1 MQRQFKTARK
11 MCKMKLF
18 EAAELLGVSQPTL
31 SSWESGRKS
40 PTIDSVL
47 KMAALYNVST
57 DFLLGNSLMG
67 KVEENRKTDR
77 RIPHESLRIMHGQPV
92 WSNEYGWMIVDS
104 INNCLIAPDG
114 VSIKFYEAE
123 SLYFKADTFCEEII
137 PKRVPLTR
145 DELCEYDRVW
155 VEPISTDITLR
166 NELRGWYRVKH
177 HAIENECGNRFSLD
191 SYMAKWLAFSDIY
204 L

>member
-47 KMAALYNVST
+47 KMAALYNIST

-77 RIPHESLRIMHGQPV
+77 RIPCESLRIMHGQPV
-92 WSNEYGWMIVDS
+92 WSNEHGWMLVDS
-104 INNCLIAPDG
+104 INNCLIAPDS
-114 VSIKFYEAE
+114 VQSLKFAH
-123 SLYFKADTFCEEII
+123 T
-137 PKRVPLTR
+137 VPLHNGFTGVVHR
-145 DELCEYDRVW
+145 KTFLMRKNRSYY
-155 VEPISTDITLR
+155 S
-166 NELRGWYRVKH
+166 GKH
-177 HAIENECGNRFSLD
+177 CFVHLNLPNRL
-191 SYMAKWLAFSDIY
+191 
-204 L
+204 